1 MTEEDLTKI
10 EKLLLNIESLSDDDK
25 KYLKE
30 KLVSSGY
37 IIDWLKGINVIY
49 NKLSS
54 NQLSLMI
61 DILDVTNSLN
71 DDFASII
78 EDKTKL
84 PVIPYI
90 NRTFR

>member
-10 EKLLLNIESLSDDDK
+10 EKLLRNIDSLSDDDK